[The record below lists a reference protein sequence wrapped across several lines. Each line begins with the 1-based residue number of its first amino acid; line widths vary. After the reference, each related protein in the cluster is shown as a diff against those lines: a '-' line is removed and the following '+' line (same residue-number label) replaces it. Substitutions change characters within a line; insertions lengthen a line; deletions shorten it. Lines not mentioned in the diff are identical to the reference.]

1 MNKFYKYTLC
11 KRCENMKKV
20 SSGLRKAIILIII
33 LVNIATV
40 SFAAWWGT
48 PGYEWCFSKGI
59 TSMMTQREMNQN
71 VELED
76 FYAILLRYLKYKDV
90 DKGRNVIQTVGS
102 INRINSAL
110 IGMMNDV
117 NDYLVMKSLT
127 PNQYRQVI
135 TYIEHAE
142 RLVESQQKLL
152 NRSEIKSFYLY
163 LSLARY
169 KAAML
174 INDISYR
181 LDQMAVQGNVKYS
194 EILEYGIE
202 PYYGNVTR
210 KEFLILMFSL
220 LSDQRL
226 TEQEILTQ
234 YNEAGVL
241 VGYNN
246 DLMLE
251 KELTYSEMF
260 TFLYRFEIFEFNP
273 TEEEVEE

>member
-1 MNKFYKYTLC
+1 
-11 KRCENMKKV
+11 MKKV
-20 SSGLRKAIILIII
+20 SSILKRTLILIIV
-33 LVNIATV
+33 LANIATV
-40 SFAAWWGT
+40 TFAAWWGT

-59 TSMMTQREMNQN
+59 TPMMSQKEMNKNIEQ
-71 VELED
+71 ED
-76 FYAILLRYLKYKDV
+76 FYEILLRYLKYKNV

-102 INRINSAL
+102 TRHINSAL

-117 NDYLVMKSLT
+117 NNYLIMKELT

-135 TYIEHAE
+135 TYINHAE

-152 NRSEIKSFYLY
+152 NRAEIKSFYLY
-163 LSLARY
+163 LSLAKY

-174 INDISYR
+174 INDVEFR
-181 LDQMAVQGNVKYS
+181 LREMAVHSNVKYA

-210 KEFLILMFSL
+210 REFLILMYSL
-220 LSDQRL
+220 LSDQKV
-226 TEQEILTQ
+226 TESEMITQ

-241 VGYNN
+241 VGYEN

-251 KELTYSEMF
+251 KEMTYSEMF
-260 TFLYRFEIFEFNP
+260 AFLYRFEIFEFNP
-273 TEEEVEE
+273 IEEEEE

>member
-1 MNKFYKYTLC
+1 
-11 KRCENMKKV
+11 MKKV
-20 SSGLRKAIILIII
+20 SNILKRTLILIIV
-33 LVNIATV
+33 LANIATV
-40 SFAAWWGT
+40 TFAAWWGT

-59 TSMMTQREMNQN
+59 TSMMTQKEMNQN
-71 VELED
+71 IEQED
-76 FYAILLRYLKYKDV
+76 FYAILLRYLKYKNV
-90 DKGRNVIQTVGS
+90 DKGRNVIQTIGS
-102 INRINSAL
+102 TRHINSAL

-117 NDYLVMKSLT
+117 NNYLIMERLT

-135 TYIEHAE
+135 TYINHAE

-152 NRSEIKSFYLY
+152 NRAEIKSFYLY
-163 LSLARY
+163 LSLAKY

-174 INDISYR
+174 IDDAEFR
-181 LDQMAVQGNVKYS
+181 LREMAAHSNVKYA

-220 LSDQRL
+220 LSDQKL
-226 TEQEILTQ
+226 TVSEIITQ

-241 VGYNN
+241 IGYEN

-251 KELTYSEMF
+251 KEMTYSEMF

-273 TEEEVEE
+273 VEEEEE

>member
-1 MNKFYKYTLC
+1 
-11 KRCENMKKV
+11 MKKV
-20 SSGLRKAIILIII
+20 TSVLKKAIILIIV
-33 LVNIATV
+33 LVNIATI

-59 TSMMTQREMNQN
+59 TKMMSQKEMNKK
-71 VELED
+71 VEQED
-76 FYAILLRYLKYKDV
+76 FYAILLRYLKYKDIE
-90 DKGRNVIQTVGS
+90 KGRDVIQTVGS
-102 INRINSAL
+102 TRNMNSAL

-135 TYIEHAE
+135 TYIGHAE

-174 INDISYR
+174 IDDISYR
-181 LDQMAVQGNVKYS
+181 LQQMSLRGNVKYS

-202 PYYGNVTR
+202 PYYGEVTR
-210 KEFLILMFSL
+210 REFLILMFSL
-220 LSDQRL
+220 LSDQKL

-234 YNEAGVL
+234 FNEAGVL
-241 VGYNN
+241 VGYDN
-246 DLMLE
+246 DLMLQ

-273 TEEEVEE
+273 IEEEEEV